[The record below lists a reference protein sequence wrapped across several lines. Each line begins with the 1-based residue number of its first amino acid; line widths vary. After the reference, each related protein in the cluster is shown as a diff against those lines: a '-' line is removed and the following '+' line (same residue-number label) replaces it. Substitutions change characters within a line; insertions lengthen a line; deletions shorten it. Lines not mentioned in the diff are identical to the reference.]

1 MPECALTLSRDEYFW
16 LGTVFACRHFRF
28 ERDASGTITG
38 FRKLPELG
46 TKDFVA
52 DCRRRPPVHPT
63 PAELAPLAGDYHV
76 SELDITYSI
85 RLDGDHLVAASLWS
99 SRPIRLVPV
108 APDRFDTDSIPL
120 GSIAVERDAAGKP
133 VGFTNVGGGVETGRA
148 HV

>member
-1 MPECALTLSRDEYFW
+1 MYQYTALVLSCWDWSSY
-16 LGTVFACRHFRF
+16 VFFFFMQKTAYEMRISDWSSDVCSS
-28 ERDASGTITG
+28 DLS
-38 FRKLPELG
+38 ELG

-52 DCRRRPPVHPT
+52 DFRRRPPVHPT

-120 GSIAVERDAAGKP
+120 GSIAVERD
-133 VGFTNVGGGVETGRA
+133 EIGRA